1 MAGSKESK
9 PDTFS
14 LIDEVNQIHHI
25 GIEDL
30 RSGFETKEAFKIF
43 LDDVEKVGVMFVYNK
58 KFYNDVLKSEIFRMQ
73 EKKMMSKFRKTK
85 MVCLAQ
91 LLKKEFFG
99 RIYKFPEAYSR
110 FMGRE
115 MTNENFLENM
125 REMVLKL
132 KIINPILD

>member
-43 LDDVEKVGVMFVYNK
+43 LDDVEKVGVIFVYNK
-58 KFYNDVLKSEIFRMQ
+58 KF
-73 EKKMMSKFRKTK
+73 
-85 MVCLAQ
+85 
-91 LLKKEFFG
+91 
-99 RIYKFPEAYSR
+99 
-110 FMGRE
+110 
-115 MTNENFLENM
+115 
-125 REMVLKL
+125 
-132 KIINPILD
+132 